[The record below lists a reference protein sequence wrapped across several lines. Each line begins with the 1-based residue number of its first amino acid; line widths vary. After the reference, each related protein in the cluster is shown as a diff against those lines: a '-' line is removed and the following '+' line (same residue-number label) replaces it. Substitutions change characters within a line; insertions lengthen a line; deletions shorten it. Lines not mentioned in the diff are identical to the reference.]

1 MEYSEN
7 IENEFSSYFPSEI
20 SFSEGGLKGKINAFR
35 RIFSSKEVSVKFRKL
50 IKDFRPDIIHLNNI
64 HSYLSPVLATIAKES
79 NLRIVWTLHDYK
91 LICPSYSCLKN
102 KKTCELCFENKFN
115 VLSEKCMKNSLV
127 ASMIAY
133 LEAIYWNK
141 SKLES
146 SVDTFIC
153 PSAFMRSKM
162 IEGGFSHLKL
172 KTLHNFCNEMPS
184 FNQKIRDN
192 NFYLYVGRLSY
203 EKGLET
209 LLEVANK
216 NKRKLFIA
224 GTGPLEVELKLK
236 YSAIDNIKFLGHLNK
251 EKLNNYIKDS
261 KFVVIPSEWY
271 ENNPLSGIES
281 LLLGT
286 PLLGANIGGIPELI
300 TKENGRLFES
310 GDKKSLTK
318 SIEEMFSI
326 DFDNEK
332 IANDAFSLYNR
343 DRYYEELMK
352 IYK

>member
-1 MEYSEN
+1 M
-7 IENEFSSYFPSEI
+7 
-20 SFSEGGLKGKINAFR
+20 
-35 RIFSSKEVSVKFRKL
+35 
-50 IKDFRPDIIHLNNI
+50 
-64 HSYLSPVLATIAKES
+64 
-79 NLRIVWTLHDYK
+79 
-91 LICPSYSCLKN
+91 
-102 KKTCELCFENKFN
+102 
-115 VLSEKCMKNSLV
+115 
-127 ASMIAY
+127 
-133 LEAIYWNK
+133 
-141 SKLES
+141 
-146 SVDTFIC
+146 
-153 PSAFMRSKM
+153 
-162 IEGGFSHLKL
+162 
-172 KTLHNFCNEMPS
+172 
-184 FNQKIRDN
+184 
-192 NFYLYVGRLSY
+192 
-203 EKGLET
+203 
-209 LLEVANK
+209 
-216 NKRKLFIA
+216 
-224 GTGPLEVELKLK
+224 EVELKLK